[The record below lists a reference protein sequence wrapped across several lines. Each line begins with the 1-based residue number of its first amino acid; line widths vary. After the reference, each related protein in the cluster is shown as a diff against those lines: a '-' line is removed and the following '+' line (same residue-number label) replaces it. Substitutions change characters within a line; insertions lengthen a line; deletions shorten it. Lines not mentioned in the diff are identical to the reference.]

1 MALVKKKVSDQ
12 PLAKDYAT
20 IVAPIITEKAAVVGN
35 DGNVVVFRVATGSS
49 KTEIK
54 EAVERI
60 FKVNVSSVRTANYIG
75 KFKRTAR
82 GQGRKPSFK
91 KAYITLGAGQTIDV
105 VEGM

>member
-1 MALVKKKVSDQ
+1 MAIVKKKISDK
-12 PLAKDYAT
+12 PSAKDYAT
-20 IVAPIITEKAAVVGN
+20 IVAPVITEKAAVVGN
-35 DGNVVVFRVATGSS
+35 DGNVVVFRVANGSS

-54 EAVERI
+54 QAIERI
-60 FKVNVSSVRTANYIG
+60 FKVDVSAVRTANYIG

-91 KAYITLGAGQTIDV
+91 KAYITLKAGQTIDV